1 VIAVSVN
8 GRIAAT
14 CRAFLDEGTLSYA
27 AVVPPQLFRPGRNE
41 IGVYQAAPGGSLISL
56 GGN

>member
-1 VIAVSVN
+1 MIAVSVD

-27 AVVPPQLFRPGRNE
+27 AVVPPQLFGPGRNE
-41 IGVYQAAPGGSLISL
+41 VGVYAAGPSGSLTPL